1 MTSKTPYTDFFN
13 DVEQVKSYATEP
25 SKFMPGYDAMHR
37 MASALL
43 SEHAP
48 SDAHILVHG
57 AGGGL
62 ELESFANFNKH
73 WTFLGVDPAAPML
86 DEARRRLRY
95 LSDRVGFHHGLI
107 FDAPDKTFDAAT
119 SLLTLHFLEPE
130 ERQKTVTEI
139 VRRLKPG
146 APFIAV
152 HCSFPQDEKNTWLA
166 RHRSYAIASGVD
178 PEIAEEGRNNIDN
191 NLPVLNPEEDE
202 AILRASGLH
211 NVTQFYSAFTWRG
224 WIGNA

>member
-1 MTSKTPYTDFFN
+1 MTPKTPYTDFFN
-13 DVEQVKSYATEP
+13 DAEQVKNYSTEP

-37 MASALL
+37 MACVLL
-43 SEHAP
+43 SEHIP
-48 SDAHILVHG
+48 SDGHILVHG

-62 ELESFANFNKH
+62 ELENFANYNKH
-73 WTFLGVDPAAPML
+73 WTFFGVDPAAAML

-95 LSDRVGFHHGLI
+95 LNRRVSFHHGLI
-107 FDAPDKTFDAAT
+107 FDAPDKKFDAAT
-119 SLLTLHFLEPE
+119 SLLTLHFLDTED
-130 ERQKTVTEI
+130 RQKTVTDI

-152 HCSFPQDEKNTWLA
+152 HCSYPQDEKNIWLA

-178 PEIAEEGRNNIDN
+178 HKIAEEGRNNIEN
-191 NLPVLNPEEDE
+191 SLPVLSSDEDE

-224 WIGNA
+224 WIGTA